1 MAQNLVIVESPAK
14 AKTIGKFLGRNYKVK
29 ASMGHVIDL
38 PRSQFA
44 VDIGKD
50 FKPKYITIR
59 GKGKIIKELKEAA
72 KKADRVYLATDPDR
86 EGEAISWHL
95 AKALD
100 LNGQGQCRIEFHEIT
115 KKAVQQAIKNPRFVD
130 QNRVNAQQ
138 ARRVLDRLVGYK
150 LSPLLWA
157 KVKRGLSAGRVQSVA
172 VRLICEREKEI
183 EDFITEEY
191 WTITGDFKAEGTKD
205 VFTAKLVEVEGDK
218 AEISN
223 AETASALQKRIEK
236 SKFKISSVKR
246 KERRRYPA
254 PPFTTSTLQ
263 QEASRKLGFTA
274 RKTMSVAQQLYEGL
288 EVGGEGSVGLITY
301 IRTDSVRVSA
311 EAQEETRGIIAARFG
326 QDFIPP
332 TPPVYKTKT
341 VAAQE
346 AHEAIRPTTIRYRP
360 EEIKSYLSRDQFRLY
375 QLIWNRFVASQMSP
389 AVMDSV
395 SVEIEG
401 GDFLFRATGSQIK
414 FAGFLVL
421 YTEDTDEESV
431 EEEGILPEMAEG
443 LRTEVI
449 QVDSQ
454 QRFTQP
460 PPRYSEAMLVKALE
474 EKGIGRPSTYAPTID
489 TILKRHYVLMEEKRF
504 HPTELGKVVVDLL
517 KENFR
522 QIVDPDFTAEME
534 EKFDQIEEGKE
545 DWVEV
550 IREFYLPFADDLEKA
565 EETIERVNLE
575 DEVSDVECEHCGR
588 KMVYKYGRYG
598 RFLACPGY
606 PECKNIKSIK
616 KELGVDCPQ
625 CGGKVVERRSKKGR
639 RFYGC
644 DNYPNCTFT
653 SWYPPAKVTCPQ
665 CGSFCVVKSTKR
677 QGEMIVCSQ
686 KECGYKV
693 SKDTPEEKG
702 AQA

>member
-1 MAQNLVIVESPAK
+1 MARNLVIVESPAK
-14 AKTIGKFLGRNYKVK
+14 ARTIGKFLGRNYQVK

-44 VDIGKD
+44 VDIERD
-50 FKPKYITIR
+50 FTPKYITIR
-59 GKGKIIKELKEAA
+59 GKGKILKELKDAV
-72 KKADRVYLATDPDR
+72 KKADRVLLATDPDR

-100 LNGQGQCRIEFHEIT
+100 LNAEDRCRIEFHEIT
-115 KKAVQQAIKNPRFVD
+115 KKAVQQAIKNPRHVD
-130 QNRVNAQQ
+130 LNRVNAQQ

-183 EDFITEEY
+183 REFVSEEY
-191 WTITGDFKAEGTKD
+191 WTIAVDFKVEGTEG
-205 VFTAKLVEVEGDK
+205 VFTAKLVEVEGKK
-218 AEISN
+218 AEIPN
-223 AETASALQKRIEK
+223 AETASALQKRIEQ
-236 SKFKISSVKR
+236 SQFRISSVKR
-246 KERRRYPA
+246 RERRRYPA

-263 QEASRKLGFTA
+263 QEASRKLGFSA

-288 EVGGEGSVGLITY
+288 EIGGEGSIGLITY
-301 IRTDSVRVSA
+301 IRTDSVRVST
-311 EAQEETRGIIAARFG
+311 EAQEEARKVITAKFG
-326 QDFIPP
+326 QDFVPP
-332 TPPVYKTKT
+332 ASPVYKTKA

-346 AHEAIRPTTIRYRP
+346 AHEAIRPTIVQYDP
-360 EEIKSYLSRDQFRLY
+360 EEIKSYLSRDQYRLY

-389 AVMDSV
+389 AVLDSV
-395 SVEIEG
+395 SVEVSG
-401 GDFLFRATGSQIK
+401 GDFLFRATGSQVK

-421 YTEDTDEESV
+421 YTEDTDEENT
-431 EEEGILPEMAEG
+431 EEEGGIPEVDEG
-443 LRTEVI
+443 MGAGVMQVI
-449 QVDSQ
+449 PQ

-460 PPRYSEAMLVKALE
+460 PPRYSEAMLVKTLE

-489 TILKRHYVLMEEKRF
+489 TILKRHYVVMEEKRF
-504 HPTELGKVVVDLL
+504 RPTELGQLVVDLL

-522 QIVDPDFTAEME
+522 QIVDPDFTAVME
-534 EKFDQIEEGKE
+534 EKFDRIEEGKE

-550 IREFYLPFADDLEKA
+550 IRGFYLPFAEDLEKA
-565 EETIERVNLE
+565 EESIERVRLD
-575 DEVSDVECEHCGR
+575 DEVSEVECEHCGR

-606 PECKNIKSIK
+606 PECKNIKSIT
-616 KELGVDCPQ
+616 KELDVDCPQ
-625 CGGKVVERRSKKGR
+625 CGGKIVERRSKKGR

-644 DNYPNCTFT
+644 DNYPDCTFT
-653 SWYPPAKVTCPQ
+653 SWYPPAKTTCPE
-665 CGSFCVVKSTKR
+665 CGSFCVVKSSKR

-686 KECGYKV
+686 KGCGYKV
-693 SKDTPEEKG
+693 SQDALEKKG
-702 AQA
+702 V

>member
-1 MAQNLVIVESPAK
+1 
-14 AKTIGKFLGRNYKVK
+14 
-29 ASMGHVIDL
+29 
-38 PRSQFA
+38 
-44 VDIGKD
+44 
-50 FKPKYITIR
+50 
-59 GKGKIIKELKEAA
+59 
-72 KKADRVYLATDPDR
+72 
-86 EGEAISWHL
+86 
-95 AKALD
+95 
-100 LNGQGQCRIEFHEIT
+100 
-115 KKAVQQAIKNPRFVD
+115 
-130 QNRVNAQQ
+130 
-138 ARRVLDRLVGYK
+138 
-150 LSPLLWA
+150 
-157 KVKRGLSAGRVQSVA
+157 
-172 VRLICEREKEI
+172 
-183 EDFITEEY
+183 
-191 WTITGDFKAEGTKD
+191 
-205 VFTAKLVEVEGDK
+205 
-218 AEISN
+218 
-223 AETASALQKRIEK
+223 
-236 SKFKISSVKR
+236 
-246 KERRRYPA
+246 
-254 PPFTTSTLQ
+254 
-263 QEASRKLGFTA
+263 
-274 RKTMSVAQQLYEGL
+274 MSVAQQLYEGL

-301 IRTDSVRVSA
+301 IRTDSVRVST

-326 QDFIPP
+326 QEFIPP
-332 TPPVYKTKT
+332 TPPVYKTKA
-341 VAAQE
+341 VAAQD

-389 AVMDSV
+389 AVLDSV

-421 YTEDTDEESV
+421 YTEDTDEENV
-431 EEEGILPEMAEG
+431 EEEGILPEVTEG
-443 LRTEVI
+443 IQTEVI

-489 TILKRHYVLMEEKRF
+489 TILKRHYVVMEEKRF

-550 IREFYLPFADDLEKA
+550 IRAFYLPFADDLEKA

-575 DEVSDVECEHCGR
+575 DEVSDVECERCGR

-644 DNYPNCTFT
+644 DNYPTCTFT

-677 QGEMIVCSQ
+677 QGEMIICSQ
-686 KECGYKV
+686 KECGYKK